1 MNVLNPF
8 EEEKKKLPT
17 MLNVLTILT
26 FIGSAFMLI
35 SIPISKFFIG
45 FAKKAMEDPATME
58 RMTEKEIA
66 EMEKGVRVF
75 DLMEANA
82 TPIWIVTILGAALC
96 IYGAVQMRKLKK
108 DGYFIYLVGEILPII
123 GFAIILG
130 FSNYFTST
138 SSYITNL
145 GLPLLFIIL
154 YATQLKHLK

>member
-1 MNVLNPF
+1 
-8 EEEKKKLPT
+8 

-26 FIGSAFMLI
+26 FIGSAIMLI

-58 RMTEKEIA
+58 RMSDKEIA

-96 IYGAVQMRKLKK
+96 VYGAIQMRKLKK

-130 FSNYFTST
+130 FSNYFTTT
-138 SSYITNL
+138 SSYFSNL
-145 GLPLLFIIL
+145 GIPLLFIIL
-154 YATQLKHLK
+154 YTTQLKHLK